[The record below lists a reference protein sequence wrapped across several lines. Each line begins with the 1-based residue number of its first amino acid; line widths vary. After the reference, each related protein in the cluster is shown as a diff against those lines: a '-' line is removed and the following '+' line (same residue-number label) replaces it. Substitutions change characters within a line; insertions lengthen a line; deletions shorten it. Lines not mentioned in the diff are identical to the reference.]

1 MKINKE
7 GYKIIAISG
16 VCLAAVWTLLYYM
29 IEARENIWLLI
40 LITVLLVAFW
50 FFIVSFFREPRRI
63 KIHDADLVF
72 SPCDGRVVVTEVV
85 NENEYFEGKK
95 RLQISIFMSVTNV
108 HINWFPVGGIVKYF
122 KYHPGRFLVAWH
134 PKSST
139 ENERTTTVVQT
150 SKGVE
155 VLFRQIA
162 GVVARRIVSY
172 VKVDEQV
179 HQNDK
184 CGFIKFGSRIDIL
197 LPENAEL
204 LVEIGDSVVGTQTPI
219 ARIGGVAEES
229 LETPGEESLETENSE
244 LKTEN

>member
-172 VKVDEQV
+172 VKVDEEV

-184 CGFIKFGSRIDIL
+184 YHHVR
-197 LPENAEL
+197 
-204 LVEIGDSVVGTQTPI
+204 
-219 ARIGGVAEES
+219 
-229 LETPGEESLETENSE
+229 
-244 LKTEN
+244 

>member
-7 GYKIIAISG
+7 GYKIIAVSG
-16 VCLAAVWTLLYYM
+16 VCLAAVWALVYYM
-29 IEARENIWLLI
+29 IEAHEHSWLI
-40 LITVLLVAFW
+40 FVITALLLMFW

-63 KIHDADLVF
+63 KIHDVDLVF

-85 NENEYFEGKK
+85 EDDGYFHGK
-95 RLQISIFMSVTNV
+95 RLQVSIFMSVTNV

-139 ENERTTTVVQT
+139 ENERTTTVVET
-150 SKGVE
+150 RKGVE

-162 GVVARRIVSY
+162 GIVARRIVSY
-172 VKVDEQV
+172 VKVDEEV

-204 LVEIGDSVVGTQTPI
+204 LVEIGDRVVGTLTPI
-219 ARIGGVAEES
+219 ARIGDFGVEDADDSVDEQ
-229 LETPGEESLETENSE
+229 
-244 LKTEN
+244 

>member
-1 MKINKE
+1 MFLDIFCLPFLDKN
-7 GYKIIAISG
+7 IASIS
-16 VCLAAVWTLLYYM
+16 
-29 IEARENIWLLI
+29 
-40 LITVLLVAFW
+40 
-50 FFIVSFFREPRRI
+50 
-63 KIHDADLVF
+63 
-72 SPCDGRVVVTEVV
+72 
-85 NENEYFEGKK
+85 
-95 RLQISIFMSVTNV
+95 QISTNLNSIFMSVTNV

-150 SKGVE
+150 ANGTE

-162 GVVARRIVSY
+162 GVVARRIVTY
-172 VKVDEQV
+172 HNTGDTV

-204 LVEIGDSVVGTQTPI
+204 LVEIGPLPNYLRQRTVV
-219 ARIGGVAEES
+219 
-229 LETPGEESLETENSE
+229 
-244 LKTEN
+244 

>member
-16 VCLAAVWTLLYYM
+16 ICCTALWVLIYYM
-29 IEARENIWLLI
+29 LEAKDHTWLLVV
-40 LITVLLVAFW
+40 LSAVLLMFW

-63 KIHDADLVF
+63 KIHDDDLVF

-85 NENEYFEGKK
+85 KEDEYFGEE
-95 RLQISIFMSVTNV
+95 RLQVSIFMSVTNV

-139 ENERTTTVVQT
+139 ENERTTTVVET
-150 SKGVE
+150 RKGIE
-155 VLFRQIA
+155 VLFRQVA

-172 VKVDEQV
+172 VKVGEHV
-179 HQNDK
+179 NQNDS
-184 CGFIKFGSRIDIL
+184 CGFIKFGSRIDIY
-197 LPENAEL
+197 LPKDAKL
-204 LVEIGDSVVGTQTPI
+204 LVEIGDRVVGTQTPI
-219 ARIGGVAEES
+219 ARIGDFAIKDEE
-229 LETPGEESLETENSE
+229 
-244 LKTEN
+244 